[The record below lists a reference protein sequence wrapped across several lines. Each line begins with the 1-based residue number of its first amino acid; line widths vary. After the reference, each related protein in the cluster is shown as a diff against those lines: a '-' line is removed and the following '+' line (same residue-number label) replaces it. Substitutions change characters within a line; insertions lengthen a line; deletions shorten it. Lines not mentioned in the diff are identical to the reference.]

1 MEEPLDHFIQ
11 IVTTTDDEELAGKI
25 AHSLV
30 ENRLAGCVQVL
41 GPITSVYRWK
51 GQIEK
56 AQEWQC
62 LVKTRQG
69 LYEAVEKAI
78 KAIHPYETPEIIA
91 LPIEAGSLEYLTWL
105 RDELAG
111 G

>member
-1 MEEPLDHFIQ
+1 MDHCIQ
-11 IVTTTDDEELAGKI
+11 IVTTTDSEELAGKI

-30 ENRLAGCVQVL
+30 EQRLAGCVQVL
-41 GPITSVYRWK
+41 GPITSVYRWR

-91 LPIEAGSLEYLTWL
+91 LPIESGSLEYLAWL
-105 RDELAG
+105 QDELAG